1 MTDVHTPASNPIP
14 SEESEKT
21 STTGGSEVQRECS
34 SCHVSIVSNLDANDS
49 RHATEDHDYIHA
61 NWVDGYREPK
71 KFILTQAPLG
81 QTINQFWNMIWQEK
95 CSVVVSMIQ
104 MFDVNGAEWTIS
116 YIPKRTGE
124 ERNAG
129 DIKLIHC
136 GTRCIRR
143 TYDATL
149 IKAIRNG
156 SERRLLH
163 LCYFAWGHRGTPRN
177 PTEVLNFIADLN
189 CNRELLVKEAV
200 AAGWLKANENSPI
213 VVHCITGV
221 ARSATLV
228 ALDICLKKLDD
239 TANRP
244 CGPLADVE
252 DVVMRIRT
260 QRAMAVQKA
269 EMYLFLHLAVFEYAV
284 RQRYI
289 AEETYSEVDI
299 GGFFYEP
306 RHEEQEGLRTES
318 LSSSN
323 TSDSKDKD
331 ASTKRDQQDEKPS
344 TQKK

>member
-1 MTDVHTPASNPIP
+1 LCGSFFSTPS
-14 SEESEKT
+14 
-21 STTGGSEVQRECS
+21 
-34 SCHVSIVSNLDANDS
+34 HS

-95 CSVVVSMIQ
+95 CLVVVSMIQ
-104 MFDVNGAEWTIS
+104 MFDINGAEWSIP
-116 YIPKRTGE
+116 YIPKKTGE
-124 ERNAG
+124 ERDAG

-136 GTRCIRR
+136 GTRCVRR

-156 SERRLLH
+156 SERRILH

-177 PTEVLNFIADLN
+177 PTEMLNFVADLN
-189 CNRELLVKEAV
+189 YNRELLVKEAV
-200 AAGWLKANENSPI
+200 AAGLLKPNENSPI
-213 VVHCITGV
+213 VAHCITGV

-260 QRAMAVQKA
+260 QRAMAVQVNMSEKHWSSLSNCKSQQKTTNVYFQKA

-289 AEETYSEVDI
+289 SEETYSEVDI

-306 RHEEQEGLRTES
+306 QHQDQEGSGTDSQSTSRTTASSES
-318 LSSSN
+318 H
-323 TSDSKDKD
+323 DGSKQ
-331 ASTKRDQQDEKPS
+331 DQQHEKQP